1 MNFENE
7 IVYYDDDVEF
17 QEYLN
22 YQRRPYTVR
31 TRVVGLNHGHNH
43 RQEY

>member
-7 IVYYDDDVEF
+7 ILFYDDDVEF

-22 YQRRPYTVR
+22 YQR
-31 TRVVGLNHGHNH
+31 
-43 RQEY
+43 